1 MPLKKPSDFFQKTNS
16 DQTVSS
22 SVVEVEQESVETIEV
37 VEEESSTVEVLSQQ
51 VEQLQKQL
59 SERVDKEELD
69 RVVLSQLAYVNKS
82 ISDIK
87 KNLNIKE
94 NKKVKSGLQKPS
106 EYFGEE
112 LKYEDLSRI
121 EVEADNFTGIFDVI
135 DNYRKSFI
143 QFDQRL
149 SGINELNEQVVSL
162 RTELERYISKED
174 VDNTIQEIRD
184 SIIDVEYEIKAFNE
198 ERLEEIKQDTE
209 GLVYRVEKFLD
220 SIPKHQQSLFEFQ
233 LKIEDKI
240 DESLNQSISD
250 IREDLEKKIELSDE
264 KNVELEGIKKL
275 VEKKIKSLS
284 NPKDFAKT
292 TELDEVKQNLI
303 DRIVDIETD
312 VTISETKL
320 NKEFKKLGKIQESFK
335 KTIESLKETDVSD
348 KVEELNQK
356 IESLER
362 SFSQKL
368 EEGLLN
374 ITPTEKNTDPL
385 TPLDQKFATFED
397 LEKHYKLLLSRI
409 QQQLS
414 TLGGGG
420 AVNIMDM
427 DDVLSSSIADGEFL
441 RWNET
446 LGKFVGV
453 AITFTSGSGGSIIP
467 DGAEN
472 PVGGGTGG
480 GTGGSTGGTG
490 GTTGSLSTDDLRT
503 STTFTTVSG
512 QVSIA
517 TTYVVDLVDVFV
529 NGVKLTP
536 SEYTATDGATISV
549 VEPFLSGDT
558 IDVVAF
564 NPATGISRNEYNYTA
579 TASQVSFTAYYDPRF
594 VDVFVNG
601 VRLTP
606 TDYIATDGQNVV
618 LLTPCI
624 LGDIVDIITFGDI
637 TTGGMVN
644 PPSSVIDSGSPGQ
657 TAYDANYLYVC
668 VGANNWKRVLLS
680 GW

>member
-1 MPLKKPSDFFQKTNS
+1 VPLKKPSDFFQKTNS

-275 VEKKIKSLS
+275 VEKKIKSIS

-414 TLGGGG
+414 TIGGGG

-427 DDVLSSSIADGEFL
+427 DDVAASSIQDGEFL
-441 RWNET
+441 RWNEA

-453 AITFTSGSGGSIIP
+453 AITFTSGSGGSIVP
-467 DGAEN
+467 DPIED

-480 GTGGSTGGTG
+480 GTGGTGGS
-490 GTTGSLSTDDLRT
+490 GTITSDVRT
-503 STTFTTVSG
+503 ESTFTTTSG

-517 TTYVVDLVDVFV
+517 VTYNAGLVDVFS

-536 SEYTATDGATISV
+536 SEYTAIDGNTITV
-549 VEPFLSGDT
+549 AEPFLGGET
-558 IDVVAF
+558 IDV
-564 NPATGISRNEYNYTA
+564 ISYSQSSAITRNEYSY
-579 TASQVSFTAYYDPRF
+579 VSTVHQSYFFVVYDPRF

-606 TDYIATDGQNVV
+606 SEYTATDGQTII
-618 LLTPCI
+618 LTEPCNI
-624 LGDIVDIITFGDI
+624 GDIVDIVTFGNI
-637 TTGGMVN
+637 TTGGMTN
-644 PPSSVIDSGSPGQ
+644 TPSSSTAAGSPGQ
-657 TAYDANYLYVC
+657 ISYDSNYFYVC
-668 VGANNWKRVLLS
+668 VGPNNWKRTSLS
-680 GW
+680 AW